1 MFFSPII
8 PVITYVLQSVVEYAT
23 LTRKRSILSHVLVR
37 VLALCAAL
45 GSFYLMRRLGV
56 HAVYLYYF
64 CTIPVFIPCAVLFTE
79 SIAQKVFF
87 CFTSWG
93 VTTFLSSV
101 CNYLAAWVTRGQ
113 GAYPLRYILYGVVSA
128 LVFLLYYRLVREGY
142 RKLLSHLAKGNPAFA
157 AFPIMAFA
165 LLSMIFT
172 PFETALTP
180 VKFLEMLLF
189 ESYTIF
195 SYYIMAS
202 HFTAIYNSS
211 QSETRLENAERIV
224 SLQKKYYTEVEKGIV
239 AQGKLMHDTRHQYVV
254 LSTLAQ
260 SGDYATL
267 GEYLDRLLGDGFVAP
282 QRRYCANPVANAVI
296 GGYIEIAE
304 SKGIAVSTDID
315 LPADIRI
322 DEYELCALLGNAIE
336 NAIEAC
342 QRIPPE
348 SERYPSKRIDIKARG
363 EATRLVIRIENSF
376 QPLPEDREGSFP
388 SSKGER
394 SGIGLESM
402 RAIVEKHQG
411 ALNCERKGDTF
422 VFSAVLGID
431 SL

>member
-1 MFFSPII
+1 MLFSPII
-8 PVITYVLQSVVEYAT
+8 PVITFALQTVFEYAT
-23 LTRKRSILSHVLVR
+23 LTKRRSILEHVLVR

-45 GSFYLMRRLGV
+45 GSFFLMRRLGIRTV
-56 HAVYLYYF
+56 SLYYL

-79 SIAQKVFF
+79 TVAQKVFF

-101 CNYLAAWVTRGQ
+101 CNYLAVWVTHGRA
-113 GAYPLRYILYGVVSA
+113 AYPLRYVLYASVSA
-128 LVFLLYYRLVREGY
+128 LVIAFYCRFIRVGY
-142 RKLLSHLAKGNPAFA
+142 RKLLSYLAKGNPAFA
-157 AFPIMAFA
+157 AFPVLAFV
-165 LLSMIFT
+165 LLSLIFT

-189 ESYTIF
+189 EGYTIF
-195 SYYIMAS
+195 SYYLMAS
-202 HFTAIYNSS
+202 HFTAIHNRS
-211 QSETRLENAERIV
+211 QYETRLENAERIV
-224 SLQKKYYTEVEKGIV
+224 SLQKKYYTEMEKGIV

-267 GEYLDRLLGDGFVAP
+267 GEYLDRLLGEGFVAS
-282 QRRYCANPVANAVI
+282 QKRYCANPVANAVI
-296 GGYIEIAE
+296 GGYIEIAD

-348 SERYPSKRIDIKARG
+348 SERYPGRRIDIKARG
-363 EATRLVIRIENSF
+363 ETSRLVIRIENSF
-376 QPLPEDREGSFP
+376 QPLPEDRDGYFP
-388 SSKGER
+388 SSKGAR
-394 SGIGLESM
+394 SGIGLERM
-402 RAIVEKHQG
+402 RAIVEKYRG
-411 ALNCERKGDTF
+411 ALNCER
-422 VFSAVLGID
+422 
-431 SL
+431 

>member
-1 MFFSPII
+1 MLFSPII
-8 PVITYVLQSVVEYAT
+8 PLITYALQTVVEYAT
-23 LTRKRSILSHVLVR
+23 LTKRRSIPEHILVR
-37 VLALCAAL
+37 VLALCGAL
-45 GSFYLMRRLGV
+45 GSFYLMRRLGIHDV
-56 HAVYLYYF
+56 FLYYL

-79 SIAQKVFF
+79 TFAQKVFF

-101 CNYLAAWVTRGQ
+101 CNYLAVWITQ
-113 GAYPLRYILYGVVSA
+113 GHAAYPLRYVLYIAISA
-128 LVFLLYYRLVREGY
+128 LVLLLYYRYVRAGY
-142 RKLLSHLAKGNPAFA
+142 RTLLSHLAKGNPAFA
-157 AFPIMAFA
+157 AFPVLAFV
-165 LLSMIFT
+165 LLSLIFT
-172 PFETALTP
+172 PFETSLSP

-189 ESYTIF
+189 EGSTIF

-202 HFTAIYNSS
+202 HFTAIYNRS
-211 QSETRLENAERIV
+211 QYETRLENAERIV
-224 SLQKKYYTEVEKGIV
+224 SLQKKYYTEMEKGIV
-239 AQGKLMHDTRHQYVV
+239 AQGKLMHDARHQYVV

-267 GEYLDRLLGDGFVAP
+267 GEYLDRLLGEDFIAP
-282 QRRYCANPVANAVI
+282 QKRYCANPVANAVI
-296 GGYIEIAE
+296 GGYVEIAE

-348 SERYPSKRIDIKARG
+348 SERYPGKRIDIKARG
-363 EATRLVIRIENSF
+363 ETSRLVIRIENSF
-376 QPLPEDREGSFP
+376 QPLPEDRDGYFP
-388 SSKGER
+388 SSKGSR

-402 RAIVEKHQG
+402 RAIAEKYRG

-422 VFSAVLGID
+422 VFSAVLGLESI
-431 SL
+431 